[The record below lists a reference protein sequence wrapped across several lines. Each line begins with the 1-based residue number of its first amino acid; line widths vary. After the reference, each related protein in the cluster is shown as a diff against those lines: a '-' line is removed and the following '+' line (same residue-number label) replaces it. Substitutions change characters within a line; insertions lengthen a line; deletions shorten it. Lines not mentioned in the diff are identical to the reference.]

1 MEEFFV
7 SLDQVKVSVTGS
19 HNIDT
24 EDIPVWKRVVAAGGG
39 LLIGDVGVAALGAT
53 TGLSS
58 EFAKGIALQLGA
70 YIGLAILGFLNP
82 VTIIAVIAASV
93 IRGGLKVSEK
103 AVKNAKEQVA
113 ATFCEEISG
122 KSMQL
127 VDTVVSGA
135 TENFDKIKDIISNS
149 MDVEIGEMQKQLEG
163 IIRDMEQG
171 KEVVKQKSAQL
182 SEYEKQLKGTAENLD
197 TFIFELLK

>member
-1 MEEFFV
+1 MRKRSIKNTRV
-7 SLDQVKVSVTGS
+7 
-19 HNIDT
+19 NT
-24 EDIPVWKRVVAAGGG
+24 EVQRE
-39 LLIGDVGVAALGAT
+39 
-53 TGLSS
+53 LSS
-58 EFAKGIALQLGA
+58 I
-70 YIGLAILGFLNP
+70 
-82 VTIIAVIAASV
+82 

-135 TENFDKIKDIISNS
+135 TENFDKIKDIISKS

-171 KEVVKQKSAQL
+171 KEVVQQKSEQL

>member
-1 MEEFFV
+1 M
-7 SLDQVKVSVTGS
+7 
-19 HNIDT
+19 
-24 EDIPVWKRVVAAGGG
+24 
-39 LLIGDVGVAALGAT
+39 
-53 TGLSS
+53 
-58 EFAKGIALQLGA
+58 
-70 YIGLAILGFLNP
+70 
-82 VTIIAVIAASV
+82 
-93 IRGGLKVSEK
+93 
-103 AVKNAKEQVA
+103 KNAKEQVA

-135 TENFDKIKDIISNS
+135 TENFDKIKDIISKS

-171 KEVVKQKSAQL
+171 KEVVQQKSEQL